1 MSELIV
7 WGAGAMST
15 TVIRNAAWVI
25 AWDEALSRH
34 IYRRGV
40 DLAFEDGRIG
50 FLGRDYTGPAD
61 RVIDGSARLVMPG
74 LIDIHSHPEH
84 EPLYRGI
91 REEHG
96 LRSMHMTGL
105 YERSQALSATDDE
118 ARAAS
123 AEFAYCEL
131 LLSGVT
137 SLVDISPPWAG
148 WIDLFARSG
157 MRGFLAP
164 GYASARW
171 YLEDD
176 HELHYAWD
184 EARGR
189 AGFAAALSVIDAA
202 LAHPCGRLS
211 GIVSPM
217 QIDTCTADLL
227 QDSHAAAKERG
238 LPFTVHV
245 AQSVSE
251 VREMIR
257 RHGQTPVQWAEAL
270 GILGPGT
277 ILGHALYLDRHSWI
291 RSWTDTDLR
300 VLGDSGT
307 AVAHCPTP
315 FARYGHVMENF
326 GDYLRAGVTMGLG
339 TDCAPHNLVEEMR
352 KAAVLARIAARDIT
366 AVTTAQLFHAATAGG
381 AIALQRDDL
390 GRLAPGKQA
399 DIVLVDLEC
408 PQMQPA
414 RDPLR
419 SFVYHAADRAVREVF
434 VGGTQVVADGRVLT
448 LDQKAAGSRL
458 RAAQER
464 MEAAAPTRDY
474 RRRSAAEITPLS
486 LPVAE

>member
-1 MSELIV
+1 MP
-7 WGAGAMST
+7 T

-25 AWDEALSRH
+25 AWDEGLGRH
-34 IYRRGV
+34 AYRRGV
-40 DLAFEDGRIG
+40 DLAFSDDRII
-50 FLGRDYTGPAD
+50 FLGRDFAGPAD
-61 RVIDGSARLVMPG
+61 RVIDGNARLVIPG

-96 LRSMHMTGL
+96 LPSMHMTGL

-123 AEFAYCEL
+123 AESAYCEL

-148 WIDLFARSG
+148 WVDLFATSG
-157 MRGFLAP
+157 LRGFLAP

-176 HELHYAWD
+176 HELRYSWD

-189 AGFAAALSVIDAA
+189 AGFANALATIDAA

-211 GIVSPM
+211 GVVSPM

-227 QDSHAAAKERG
+227 RDSHAAARDRG

-245 AQSVSE
+245 AQSVTE

-257 RHGQTPVQWAEAL
+257 RHGQTPVQWAHAL

-277 ILGHALYLDRHSWI
+277 ILGHALYLDTHSWI
-291 RSWTDTDLR
+291 RWWTKTDLTI
-300 VLGDSGT
+300 LGDSGT

-366 AVTTAQLFHAATAGG
+366 TVTTADLFHAATVGG
-381 AIALQRDDL
+381 ASALLRDDL
-390 GRLAPGKQA
+390 GRLAPGRKA
-399 DIVLVDLEC
+399 DIVLVDLDC

-434 VGGTQVVADGRVLT
+434 IDGRQVVAGGRVLT
-448 LDQKAAGSRL
+448 LDREAAGGRL

-464 MEAAAPTRDY
+464 MEALAPGRDY

-486 LPVAE
+486 LEILD

>member
-1 MSELIV
+1 MT
-7 WGAGAMST
+7 T
-15 TVIRNAAWVI
+15 TVIKNAAWVI
-25 AWDEALSRH
+25 AWDEGLGRQV
-34 IYRRGV
+34 YRRGI
-40 DLAFEDGRIG
+40 DLAFEGDRIVH
-50 FLGRDYTGPAD
+50 LGRDFAGRAGQ
-61 RVIDGSARLVMPG
+61 VIDGSKRLVLPG

-96 LRSMHMTGL
+96 LPSMHMTGL

-137 SLVDISPPWAG
+137 SLVDISPPWSG
-148 WIDLFARSG
+148 WVELFAQSG

-176 HELHYAWD
+176 HELRYAWD

-189 AGFAAALSVIDAA
+189 TGFAAALATIDRA
-202 LAHPCGRLS
+202 LADPCGRLS
-211 GIVSPM
+211 GVVSPM
-217 QIDTCTADLL
+217 QIDTCTEGLL
-227 QDSHAAAKERG
+227 QDSRAAARDRG

-257 RHGQTPVQWAEAL
+257 RHGRTPVQWAQGQRL
-270 GILGPGT
+270 LGPGT
-277 ILGHALYLDRHSWI
+277 ILGHALFLDHHSWI
-291 RSWTDTDLR
+291 RHWTKSDLR
-300 VLGDSGT
+300 ILGDSGT

-315 FARYGHVMENF
+315 FARYGQTLENF
-326 GDYLRAGVTMGLG
+326 GEYVRAGVVMGLG
-339 TDCAPHNLVEEMR
+339 TDCSPHNLVEEMR
-352 KAAVLARIAARDIT
+352 KAAILARVAARDIT
-366 AVTTAQLFHAATAGG
+366 AVTTADLFHAATAGG
-381 AIALQRDDL
+381 ATALLRDDL
-390 GRLAPGKQA
+390 GRLAPGKKA

-434 VGGTQVVADGRVLT
+434 VDGRQVVADGRVLT
-448 LDQKAAGSRL
+448 LDQQAAGARL

-464 MEAAAPTRDY
+464 MEAAAPGRDY

>member
-1 MSELIV
+1 
-7 WGAGAMST
+7 MST
-15 TVIRNAAWVI
+15 TLINNAAWVI
-25 AWDEALSRH
+25 AWDEAAGRH
-34 IYRRGV
+34 TYRRDV
-40 DLAFEDGRIG
+40 DLAFADDRIA
-50 FLGRDYTGPAD
+50 FIGRDFPGTAD
-61 RVIDGSARLVMPG
+61 RVIDGTARLVIPG

-96 LRSMHMTGL
+96 LPSMHMTGL
-105 YERSQALSATDDE
+105 YERSQALSAPDDE
-118 ARAAS
+118 ARLAS

-131 LLSGVT
+131 LRSGVT
-137 SLVDISPPWAG
+137 SLVDITAPWPG
-148 WIDLFARSG
+148 WIELFARSG
-157 MRGFLAP
+157 LRGFLAP

-176 HELHYAWD
+176 HELRYAWD

-189 AGFAAALSVIDAA
+189 AGFAAALAVIDAA
-202 LAHPCGRLS
+202 LAHPSGRLS
-211 GIVSPM
+211 GVVSPM

-227 QDSHAAAKERG
+227 HDSHAAARERG
-238 LPFTVHV
+238 LPFTLHV
-245 AQSVSE
+245 AQSVTE

-257 RHGQTPVQWAEAL
+257 RHGQTPVQWAHSL
-270 GILGPGT
+270 GLLGPGT
-277 ILGHALYLDRHSWI
+277 ILGHALYLDQHSWI
-291 RSWTDTDLR
+291 RWWTRTDLKI
-300 VLGDSGT
+300 LGDSGT

-315 FARYGHVMENF
+315 FARYGHVMESF
-326 GDYLRAGVTMGLG
+326 GDYLHAGVVMGLG

-366 AVTTAQLFHAATAGG
+366 TVTTADLFHAATAGG
-381 AIALQRDDL
+381 ASALSRDDL
-390 GRLAPGKQA
+390 GRLAPGKRA
-399 DIVLVDLEC
+399 DIVLVDLDC

-419 SFVYHAADRAVREVF
+419 SFVYHAADRAVRDVF
-434 VGGTQVVADGRVLT
+434 IDGRQVVADGRVAM
-448 LDQKAAGSRL
+448 LDQEGAGSRL

-464 MEAAAPTRDY
+464 MEALAPSRDY

>member
-1 MSELIV
+1 MT
-7 WGAGAMST
+7 T
-15 TVIRNAAWVI
+15 TVIKNAAWVI
-25 AWDEALSRH
+25 AWDEALRRQV
-34 IYRRGV
+34 YRRGV
-40 DLAFEDGRIG
+40 DLAFADDRIL
-50 FLGRDYTGPAD
+50 FLGRDFTGPAD
-61 RVIDGSARLVMPG
+61 RVIDGRTRFVLPG

-96 LRSMHMTGL
+96 LPSMHMTGL

-131 LLSGVT
+131 LLCGVT
-137 SLVDISPPWAG
+137 SLVDISPPWGG
-148 WIDLFARSG
+148 WVDLFAKSG

-176 HELHYAWD
+176 HELRYAWD

-189 AGFAAALSVIDAA
+189 AGFAAALGTIDAA

-211 GIVSPM
+211 GVVSPM
-217 QIDTCTADLL
+217 QIDTCTEDLL
-227 QDSHAAAKERG
+227 RDSRAAACDRG
-238 LPFTVHV
+238 LSFTLHV
-245 AQSVSE
+245 AQSVTE

-257 RHGQTPVQWAEAL
+257 RHGQTPVQWAQSL
-270 GILGPGT
+270 GLLGPGT
-277 ILGHALYLDRHSWI
+277 ILGHALFLDHHSWI
-291 RSWTDTDLR
+291 RGWTKSDLGI
-300 VLGDSGT
+300 LGDSGT

-315 FARYGHVMENF
+315 FARYGQIMENF
-326 GDYLRAGVTMGLG
+326 GDYLRAGIVMGLG

-352 KAAVLARIAARDIT
+352 KAAILARIAARDIT
-366 AVTTAQLFHAATAGG
+366 TVTTADLFHAATAGG
-381 AIALQRDDL
+381 AKALMRDDL
-390 GRLAPGKQA
+390 GRLAPGRKA
-399 DIVLVDLEC
+399 DIVLVDLAC
-408 PQMQPA
+408 PQMQPT

-434 VGGTQVVADGRVLT
+434 VDGHQVVADGRVLT
-448 LDQKAAGSRL
+448 LDQGAAGARL
-458 RAAQER
+458 RAAQQR
-464 MEAAAPTRDY
+464 MEAAAPGRDY

-486 LPVAE
+486 LPMAE